1 MVRFVRKWLDLPISA
16 TLSGISLPRNQFGLN
31 LLLPSV
37 KFLQCQTVLR
47 TALKSS
53 SNDAIKS
60 LWRSTGFG
68 MNIQYDTYRNTR
80 QVLKAVRQ
88 SHTDKLGSHLTSQGF
103 LITFLLNHSL
113 RTANSLWSSAQSKL
127 PKNIFNFTVRYLNNT
142 LATRKNLKLWNLSQT
157 SDCSFCFQPASLL
170 HVVAY
175 LSEGRFTWRYDS
187 ALNFLASTFQY
198 LNHCTFYVDLP
209 QYRSPSLVTGD
220 DLRPDMLIS
229 TPSNAIYVLEL
240 SVGFETN
247 LDNNADRKVSK
258 YRYLLNDLTS
268 KYRHVKFVNLSIS
281 SLGIFGQSCDSF
293 IQMCS
298 DLTIGKAHTNYI
310 ITKLSTI
317 IIRTTYYIF
326 CMRTKPWTNPDLLS
340 Y

>member
-1 MVRFVRKWLDLPISA
+1 
-16 TLSGISLPRNQFGLN
+16 
-31 LLLPSV
+31 
-37 KFLQCQTVLR
+37 
-47 TALKSS
+47 
-53 SNDAIKS
+53 
-60 LWRSTGFG
+60 
-68 MNIQYDTYRNTR
+68 MNIQYDIYRNTK

-88 SHTDKLGSHLTSQGF
+88 SHTDKLGSNLTSQGF

-113 RTANSLWSSAQSKL
+113 KTVNSLWSSAQSKL

-157 SDCSFCFQPASLL
+157 SGCSFCFQPESLL
-170 HVVAY
+170 HVVAGCRSY
-175 LSEGRFTWRYDS
+175 LSEGRFTWRHDS

-198 LNHCTFYVDLP
+198 LNHCTFYVDRP
-209 QYRSPSLVTGD
+209 QYFSPSLVTGD
-220 DLRPDMLIS
+220 DLHPDMLIS
-229 TPSNAIYVLEL
+229 TPSNTLYVLEL

-247 LDNNADRKVSK
+247 LDNNADRKFSK
-258 YRYLLNDLTS
+258 YRYLMNDLTS
-268 KYRHVKFVNLSIS
+268 KYRHVKFVNLSIG
-281 SLGIFGQSCDSF
+281 SLGIFGQSSDSF

-298 DLTIGKAHTNYI
+298 DLTIDKAHTNYI

-326 CMRTKPWTNPDLLS
+326 CMRNKPWTNPDLLS

>member
-1 MVRFVRKWLDLPISA
+1 M
-16 TLSGISLPRNQFGLN
+16 
-31 LLLPSV
+31 
-37 KFLQCQTVLR
+37 
-47 TALKSS
+47 
-53 SNDAIKS
+53 
-60 LWRSTGFG
+60 
-68 MNIQYDTYRNTR
+68 R
-80 QVLKAVRQ
+80 QN
-88 SHTDKLGSHLTSQGF
+88 HTDKLRSNLTSQGF

-113 RTANSLWSSAQSKL
+113 KTVNSLWSSAQSKL

-157 SDCSFCFQPASLL
+157 SDCSFCFQPESLL
-170 HVVAY
+170 HVVAGCRSY
-175 LSEGRFTWRYDS
+175 VSEGRFTWRHDS

-198 LNHCTFYVDLP
+198 LNQCTFYVDLP
-209 QYRSPSLVTGD
+209 QYLSPSLVTGD

-229 TPSNAIYVLEL
+229 TPNTLYVLEL

-247 LDNNADRKVSK
+247 LDNNADRKFSK

-268 KYRHVKFVNLSIS
+268 KYRHVEFVNLSIG
-281 SLGIFGQSCDSF
+281 SLGIFGQSYNSF

-298 DLTIGKAHTNYI
+298 DLTIDKAHTNYI

-326 CMRTKPWTNPDLLS
+326 CMRCVINPGLTRTFFPTNSLLATINS
-340 Y
+340 SH

>member
-1 MVRFVRKWLDLPISA
+1 MS
-16 TLSGISLPRNQFGLN
+16 
-31 LLLPSV
+31 
-37 KFLQCQTVLR
+37 
-47 TALKSS
+47 
-53 SNDAIKS
+53 
-60 LWRSTGFG
+60 
-68 MNIQYDTYRNTR
+68 IQYDTYRNTK

-88 SHTDKLGSHLTSQGF
+88 SHTDELRSNLTSQGF

-113 RTANSLWSSAQSKL
+113 KTVNSLWSSAQSKL

-142 LATRKNLKLWNLSQT
+142 FATRKNLKLWNLSQT
-157 SDCSFCFQPASLL
+157 SDSSFCFQPESLL
-170 HVVAY
+170 HVVAGCRSY
-175 LSEGRFTWRYDS
+175 LSEGRFTWRHDS

-209 QYRSPSLVTGD
+209 QYLSPSLVTGD

-229 TPSNAIYVLEL
+229 TPSNTLYVLEL

-247 LDNNADRKVSK
+247 LDNNADRKFSK

-268 KYRHVKFVNLSIS
+268 KYRHVKFVNLSIG

-298 DLTIGKAHTNYI
+298 DLTIDN
-310 ITKLSTI
+310 
-317 IIRTTYYIF
+317 
-326 CMRTKPWTNPDLLS
+326 LLHIL
-340 Y
+340 YA